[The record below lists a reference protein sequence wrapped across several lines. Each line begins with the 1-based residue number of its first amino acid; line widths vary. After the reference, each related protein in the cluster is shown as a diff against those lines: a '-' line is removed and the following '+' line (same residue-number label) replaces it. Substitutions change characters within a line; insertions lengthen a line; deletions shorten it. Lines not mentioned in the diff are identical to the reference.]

1 MCGIN
6 ALLLQMYCM
15 LISSLKLGH
24 KESVTCTS
32 FSCNGAYLA
41 TGDMGGLIQVWKTEN
56 QQCIN
61 RFDVDELEVSKY
73 NVSRSFYIWHRSI
86 VSVLL
91 PI

>member
-1 MCGIN
+1 M
-6 ALLLQMYCM
+6 LQMYCM

-61 RFDVDELEVSKY
+61 KFDVDELEVSKY